1 MTDSAARA
9 VTDSAARRDAAYGVR
24 LLAAW
29 RRFSS
34 LPGGRRL
41 FSLIVGRMAP
51 YTGSIGAQV
60 VELEPGRAVVRLQD
74 RRRVRNHLRSVHAI
88 ALANL
93 GELASGLAATAAMPA
108 GVRGI
113 PVRITIDY
121 LKKARG
127 TLTAHGTAV
136 LPAAATLVEPAT
148 AEVEARVVDEAG
160 DVVAH
165 IRVSWKLE
173 RVV

>member
-1 MTDSAARA
+1 MEKVGEGAG
-9 VTDSAARRDAAYGVR
+9 RRDADHGAR

-29 RRFSS
+29 RRVEGV
-34 LPGGRRL
+34 PGGRWL
-41 FSLIVGRMAP
+41 FSRMVGRMAP
-51 YTGSIGAQV
+51 YTGSMGAR
-60 VELEPGRAVVRLQD
+60 VESLEPGRAQVRLRD

-113 PVRITIDY
+113 PTSIRIDY

-127 TLTAHGTAV
+127 LLTAVGTAQ
-136 LPAAATLVEPAT
+136 LPDVGTDAVT
-148 AEVEARVVDEAG
+148 AEVQAVIRDVAG
-160 DVVAH
+160 DDVA
-165 IRVSWKLE
+165 IVRVEWKLE
-173 RVV
+173 RVA

>member
-1 MTDSAARA
+1 MGQGGE
-9 VTDSAARRDAAYGVR
+9 AARRDAGHGAR

-29 RRFSS
+29 RRLSV
-34 LPGGRRL
+34 LPGGAWL
-41 FSLIVGRMAP
+41 FSRMLGRMAP
-51 YTGSIGAQV
+51 YTGSMGAKV
-60 VELEPGRAVVRLQD
+60 VLLEPGRAQVELRD

-113 PVRITIDY
+113 PTAIRVDY

-127 TLTAHGTAV
+127 RLTATGLAALPPVEEAGTS
-136 LPAAATLVEPAT
+136 
-148 AEVEARVVDEAG
+148 AEVRADIADADGVIVATVVVEW
-160 DVVAH
+160 
-165 IRVSWKLE
+165 RLE
-173 RVV
+173 RVP